1 MLTISLFSLKATP
14 GNIQRLEHVLSAYVR
29 LSGQLYNPAKFKVYF
44 GSTVTSHVRNAMR
57 RATGI
62 TEGSL
67 PFTYLGVPIFR
78 GAPRTSYLAALA
90 DSIIASLVHSMMV
103 YYWPRSLLKRI
114 ETAMRNFLWSG
125 DISKKNNSCSISW
138 AHCCSPL
145 EEGGLGI
152 RSLRIANDSFM
163 CKLAW
168 DILCNKLA
176 NFTLIHDRYLTSRG
190 KPRSYNRV
198 SSIWPGNDNWL
209 GYIISE
215 KIGIPADFVAM
226 LTSTIGDYFHDE
238 QWYFDYDFFMMHTD
252 GVKDILRVHVSRDT
266 DDRVWGS
273 SVSGQLTSR
282 MAYDFIFPFR
292 EWAGP
297 LGFGLFYP
305 TVTALFDITLYYDIG
320 FLDVFLQA
328 NTHHFSK
335 QIGCLWR
342 LAFITTC
349 WSVWHACNRAIF
361 DEAQPSV
368 HRSFA
373 YILASIK
380 EAVPLARG
388 HMTSLVRVYPL
399 EAELASILH
408 AIFFAF
414 DRGWHSVW
422 VESDSVLAIQTLQK
436 HIQIVPWRLQG
447 LWNKTHAALPHMCIT
462 FSHILWE
469 GNQAADTLAKLH
481 TNAT

>member
-1 MLTISLFSLKATP
+1 MEEAAEALTAIQTETAIFWDYEERLLAEIEGTLHLNMALTQHQALSTQCNLLQLLQDGDRNYKFFHTMYRIRKTSTGLSSLLIDDALSFDSEAISDRVVNFFSEIFTNQDHDKYDDSILDTFIQPVLDPATP
-14 GNIQRLEHVLSAYVR
+14 GNIQRLEHVLSAYGR

-44 GSTVTSHVRNAMR
+44 GSAVTSHVRNAMR

-67 PFTYLGVPIFR
+67 PFTYLEVPIFR

-190 KPRSYNRV
+190 KPRSYSRV

-282 MAYDFIFPFR
+282 MAYDFVFPFR

-305 TVTALFDITLYYDIG
+305 TVSFYPHLEGHLG
-320 FLDVFLQA
+320 
-328 NTHHFSK
+328 
-335 QIGCLWR
+335 
-342 LAFITTC
+342 
-349 WSVWHACNRAIF
+349 
-361 DEAQPSV
+361 EAP
-368 HRSFA
+368 
-373 YILASIK
+373 Y
-380 EAVPLARG
+380 
-388 HMTSLVRVYPL
+388 
-399 EAELASILH
+399 
-408 AIFFAF
+408 
-414 DRGWHSVW
+414 
-422 VESDSVLAIQTLQK
+422 
-436 HIQIVPWRLQG
+436 
-447 LWNKTHAALPHMCIT
+447 C
-462 FSHILWE
+462 
-469 GNQAADTLAKLH
+469 
-481 TNAT
+481 